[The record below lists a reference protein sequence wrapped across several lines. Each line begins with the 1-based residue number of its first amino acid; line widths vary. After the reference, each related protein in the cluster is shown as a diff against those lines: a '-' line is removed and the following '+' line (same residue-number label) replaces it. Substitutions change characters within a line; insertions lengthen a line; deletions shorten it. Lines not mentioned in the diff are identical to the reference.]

1 MSLGTKLRELRTNKN
16 LSQMQVAVELD
27 VSQTAYGKW
36 ESDQTKP
43 GIDNLLKISEFY
55 ETDIYN
61 LLNDKESNHNFNNT
75 YDNSNVNNAVETVNY
90 YVSEKLVEQYEA
102 RIKDLKDRNLEL
114 KDLAEYWKNK
124 AETKK

>member
-1 MSLGTKLRELRTNKN
+1 MSLGTKLREMRHEKN
-16 LSQMQVAVELD
+16 LSQTQVAVELD

-55 ETDIYN
+55 GIDIYD
-61 LLNDKESNHNFNNT
+61 LLDSKEGNHNFNNT

-90 YVSEKLVEQYEA
+90 YLSDKLIEQYEA
-102 RIKDLKDRNLEL
+102 RIKDLQENNKQLQEQLNYL
-114 KDLAEYWKNK
+114 KQNK
-124 AETKK
+124 Q